1 MLNRRGFMGA
11 TAVAGLAGPRLFAQ
25 AASPE
30 MMTVTGAIPANKL
43 GLTLPHEH
51 IMVDFIGAAESGP
64 HRYESDEV
72 FAAVLPHLKK
82 IRDLGCRSLI
92 ECTPAYLARD
102 PQLLARLS
110 RASGVQI
117 LTNTGYYGAR
127 DDQHLPP
134 HAFTETAVQLAARWT
149 REWTRGI
156 GDTGIRPGFIKIGV
170 DRGPLSE
177 VDAKLVTAAAR
188 CHKQTGLTIACHTG
202 PAEAAFEQLD
212 ILQAQG
218 VKPEA
223 LIWVHAGSEKNKQ
236 RHVDFAKR
244 GGWVSFDGV
253 SEKRFD
259 LHIQLVANMKQAGL
273 LDRVI
278 VSQDAGWYRVG
289 EPGGG
294 AFRPFDMLLTDFLP
308 ALKKAGL
315 SDEDVQQLTVN
326 NPAKAFAIGKR
337 LL

>member
-1 MLNRRGFMGA
+1 M
-11 TAVAGLAGPRLFAQ
+11 
-25 AASPE
+25 S
-30 MMTVTGAIPANKL
+30 VTGQIFASQL
-43 GLTLPHEH
+43 GMTLPHEH
-51 IMVDFIGAAESGP
+51 VMVDFIGAAEAGP
-64 HRYESDEV
+64 HRYDRDEV
-72 FAAVLPHLKK
+72 FAAVLPHLQK

-134 HAFTETAVQLAARWT
+134 HAFTESAAQLADRWT
-149 REWTRGI
+149 REWTHGI
-156 GDTGIRPGFIKIGV
+156 DDTGIRPGFLKIGV

-177 VDAKLVTAAAR
+177 IDAKLVAAAAL

-202 PAEAAFEQLD
+202 PAEAAFQELD
-212 ILQAQG
+212 ALKENG
-218 VKPEA
+218 VRSSA
-223 LIWVHAGSEKNKQ
+223 LIWVHAGSEKDKR

-253 SEKRFD
+253 SERRFE
-259 LHIQLVANMKQAGL
+259 LHVQLVAHMKHAGL

-294 AFRPFDMLLTDFLP
+294 AFRPFDMLITDFLP

-315 SDEDVQQLTVN
+315 SDGDIRQLTVT
-326 NPAKAFAIGKR
+326 NPARAFAVGKK
-337 LL
+337 LM